1 MYSFSEIGMFHY
13 FECPHKVYVTR
24 KLDRIEKREQNLM
37 KFNVN
42 YSSQQL
48 SSHFPFL
55 LCRATG
61 LKEGGI
67 VVELARLK
75 AN

>member
-37 KFNVN
+37 KFNVTTHHSN
-42 YSSQQL
+42 
-48 SSHFPFL
+48 
-55 LCRATG
+55 
-61 LKEGGI
+61 
-67 VVELARLK
+67 
-75 AN
+75 